1 MLPTYTQE
9 GFSLLEVPIALQPDT
24 ATMCCQHIHPGTN
37 LGVPD
42 LRLKGVL
49 AGGSTGRWADAC
61 LHGGHLDGKHM
72 RITPTPLGVLQT
84 YTPTPGNLTPG
95 PPILHIQRCV
105 QVAGWGGD
113 PWSMLPHD
121 HLTSRGTP
129 NRRHTTRSHQHTE
142 LGCLAI

>member
-1 MLPTYTQE
+1 MP
-9 GFSLLEVPIALQPDT
+9 SLGNTSMMDKTHTTHSP
-24 ATMCCQHIHPGTN
+24 
-37 LGVPD
+37 LGVP
-42 LRLKGVL
+42 
-49 AGGSTGRWADAC
+49 
-61 LHGGHLDGKHM
+61 
-72 RITPTPLGVLQT
+72 QT
-84 YTPTPGNLTPG
+84 DTPTPGNLTPG

-142 LGCLAI
+142 LGCLAIWNVNSPLPDPQPGIGARASRKSKVMTMWLLPWACLGN